1 MVLEFI
7 SPAAGVCHHNF
18 TLMSE
23 SGKAGPHSMNDVHEQ
38 IDDFGR
44 NGNIG
49 TDHFGGG
56 CGAKFSIPYLQ
67 RSETGLICPRKVTG
81 GHFLAD
87 LELNW
92 GQGEGRKTSCK

>member
-7 SPAAGVCHHNF
+7 SLAGSVCHRNF
-18 TLMSE
+18 TLMLE
-23 SGKAGPHSMNDVHEQ
+23 SGEAGPHSMNDVREQ
-38 IDDFGR
+38 IDDFGQ
-44 NGNIG
+44 NSNIG
-49 TDHFGGG
+49 TDRFGGG

-67 RSETGLICPRKVTG
+67 CSETGLICPRKVTG